1 MKITSIIVQ
10 NFRRLLQC
18 RIDIS
23 KQTTL
28 FVGANNSGKTSA
40 MDALGKFLAG
50 RSFDF
55 NDITL
60 SNQTTIDE
68 IGSEWANEECEQ
80 PTDLKSWDSIAP
92 KMDIWLEVSRNE
104 MHYVAD
110 IIPTLKW
117 RGGRLG
123 VRLALFPKDI
133 EKLFAEY
140 REAYFAARITEKA
153 NTENSDTFNLFPKD
167 LHGF

>member
-1 MKITSIIVQ
+1 
-10 NFRRLLQC
+10 
-18 RIDIS
+18 
-23 KQTTL
+23 
-28 FVGANNSGKTSA
+28 
-40 MDALGKFLAG
+40 
-50 RSFDF
+50 
-55 NDITL
+55 
-60 SNQTTIDE
+60 
-68 IGSEWANEECEQ
+68 
-80 PTDLKSWDSIAP
+80 
-92 KMDIWLEVSRNE
+92 MDIWLEVSRNEMHYVADIIPTLKWRGGRLGVRLSLDLNAYHSNYASAKIIVFAFFPLHQHYQDLNNE

-153 NTENSDTFNLFPKD
+153 SIVVWLESVISLKSKLRPAKNFPSASMARLTPRTAIHSICFLKTSVS
-167 LHGF
+167 F